1 MTELAN
7 AEARPTEARLLHMVF
22 PDHTNHLGTL
32 FGGQALAWMDM
43 SAFIVASRYA
53 RTTVVT
59 ARSEQV
65 DFNQPI
71 HKGDLVEVVAR
82 VVKVGRSSMNVNV
95 EVITE
100 NLLTGER
107 KLCTRGHFVMIALD
121 PLGRPTPAPPLPPG
135 DRARLTRIRGWR
147 SSRCRRRPGCARPG
161 ASARPI
167 VRGPRPQSRPRAA
180 RQALSVHRRR
190 GRDEG

>member
-43 SAFIVASRYA
+43 AAFIVASRWA

-71 HKGDLVEVVAR
+71 HKGDLVEVVATI
-82 VVKVGRSSMNVNV
+82 VKVGRSSMNVEV

-100 NLLTGER
+100 NLLSGER
-107 KLCTRGHFVMIALD
+107 KLCTRGRFVMIALD
-121 PLGRPTPAPPLPPG
+121 PLGQPTAAPTDLRLPLVAVSLLYRKGTPLEIT
-135 DRARLTRIRGWR
+135 ARMETESILFRTLALFGAMAVLAAATFIGLIWFVKTRKP
-147 SSRCRRRPGCARPG
+147 S
-161 ASARPI
+161 
-167 VRGPRPQSRPRAA
+167 GP
-180 RQALSVHRRR
+180 
-190 GRDEG
+190 

>member
-1 MTELAN
+1 MPEMIAAIPL
-7 AEARPTEARLLHMVF
+7 PLEARLLHMVF

-43 SAFIVASRYA
+43 AAFIAASRYA
-53 RTTVVT
+53 RSTVVT

-82 VVKVGRSSMNVNV
+82 IAKVGRSSMHVEV
-95 EVITE
+95 EVINE

-107 KLCTRGHFVMIALD
+107 KLCTRGNFVMIALD
-121 PLGRPTPAPPLPPG
+121 PLGRPVQAPA
-135 DRARLTRIRGWR
+135 LT
-147 SSRCRRRPGCARPG
+147 A
-161 ASARPI
+161 
-167 VRGPRPQSRPRAA
+167 PQA
-180 RQALSVHRRR
+180 
-190 GRDEG
+190 

>member
-1 MTELAN
+1 MSEVPQG
-7 AEARPTEARLLHMVF
+7 EARPIEARLLHMVF

-43 SAFIVASRYA
+43 ASFIAASRYA
-53 RTTVVT
+53 RSTVVT

-82 VVKVGRSSMNVNV
+82 LVKVGRSSMSVDV

-100 NLLTGER
+100 DLLSGER

-121 PLGRPTPAPPLPPG
+121 ALGRPTPVPPLPAP
-135 DRARLTRIRGWR
+135 APL
-147 SSRCRRRPGCARPG
+147 
-161 ASARPI
+161 
-167 VRGPRPQSRPRAA
+167 
-180 RQALSVHRRR
+180 
-190 GRDEG
+190 

>member
-1 MTELAN
+1 MSEVAN
-7 AEARPTEARLLHMVF
+7 AEARPIEARLLHMVF

-43 SAFIVASRYA
+43 ASFIAASRYA

-82 VVKVGRSSMNVNV
+82 LVKVGRSSMSVDV

-100 NLLTGER
+100 NLLSGER
-107 KLCTRGHFVMIALD
+107 KLCTRGHFVMIALGED
-121 PLGRPTPAPPLPPG
+121 GQPTAVPRLPGTPAADP
-135 DRARLTRIRGWR
+135 
-147 SSRCRRRPGCARPG
+147 
-161 ASARPI
+161 AS
-167 VRGPRPQSRPRAA
+167 
-180 RQALSVHRRR
+180 
-190 GRDEG
+190 

>member
-1 MTELAN
+1 MPDVAAPLPP
-7 AEARPTEARLLHMVF
+7 PTEARLLHMVF

-43 SAFIVASRYA
+43 AAFIAASRYA
-53 RTTVVT
+53 RSTVVT

-82 VVKVGRSSMNVNV
+82 IDKVGRSSMHVDV

-100 NLLTGER
+100 NLLNGER
-107 KLCTRGHFVMIALD
+107 KLCTRGKFVMIALD
-121 PLGRPTPAPPLPPG
+121 PLGRPTEVPALP
-135 DRARLTRIRGWR
+135 
-147 SSRCRRRPGCARPG
+147 
-161 ASARPI
+161 
-167 VRGPRPQSRPRAA
+167 AA
-180 RQALSVHRRR
+180 A
-190 GRDEG
+190 D

>member
-1 MTELAN
+1 MSDAPQH
-7 AEARPTEARLLHMVF
+7 EARSTEARLLHMVF

-43 SAFIVASRYA
+43 ASFIAASRYA
-53 RTTVVT
+53 RSTVVT

-82 VVKVGRSSMNVNV
+82 LVKVGRSSMNVDV

-100 NLLTGER
+100 DLLSGER

-121 PLGRPTPAPPLPPG
+121 PLGRPTQAPPLPPPVVQ
-135 DRARLTRIRGWR
+135 D
-147 SSRCRRRPGCARPG
+147 
-161 ASARPI
+161 
-167 VRGPRPQSRPRAA
+167 
-180 RQALSVHRRR
+180 
-190 GRDEG
+190 

>member
-1 MTELAN
+1 MS
-7 AEARPTEARLLHMVF
+7 EAPHSEERPTEARLMHMVF

-43 SAFIVASRYA
+43 ASFIAASRYA

-82 VVKVGRSSMNVNV
+82 LVKVGRSSMNVEV

-100 NLLTGER
+100 NLLSGER
-107 KLCTRGHFVMIALD
+107 KLCTRGQFVMIALD
-121 PLGRPTPAPPLPPG
+121 PLGRPTRVPALPDAG
-135 DRARLTRIRGWR
+135 
-147 SSRCRRRPGCARPG
+147 
-161 ASARPI
+161 
-167 VRGPRPQSRPRAA
+167 
-180 RQALSVHRRR
+180 
-190 GRDEG
+190 

>member
-1 MTELAN
+1 MQ
-7 AEARPTEARLLHMVF
+7 AEAPTAAPVEARLLHMVF

-43 SAFIVASRYA
+43 AAFIVASRHA
-53 RTTVVT
+53 RSTVVT

-82 VVKVGRSSMNVNV
+82 IARVGRSSMNVDV
-95 EVITE
+95 ELINE

-107 KLCTRGHFVMIALD
+107 KLCTRGRFTMIALD
-121 PLGRPTPAPPLPPG
+121 PLGRPTQAPPLP
-135 DRARLTRIRGWR
+135 
-147 SSRCRRRPGCARPG
+147 G
-161 ASARPI
+161 A
-167 VRGPRPQSRPRAA
+167 QAA
-180 RQALSVHRRR
+180 
-190 GRDEG
+190 